1 MSRLQLCN
9 WTSLDFVNSTWHSFF
24 GKPINHLNIID
35 GASNAHF
42 FCPWIDS
49 QATVL
54 TRSHCIFPLKYAM
67 FVHVYIIHFWDVM
80 NGLTTSLMRWNP
92 LFWWWNN
99 HIWLSIHP
107 KFHFFGFSP
116 SKTLDFTIKKPR
128 RYPKFSPL
136 SPSQIPFQ
144 DISGWLRHCRP
155 RLVPR
160 FAAPHKTPRRRA
172 AHAAQRSAAHLLLGA
187 VVAGRLA
194 RGCGGVGGR
203 SHISAPGGKMMKWW
217 GKLLENDGENVVFFL
232 YLGGSRPCKRD
243 GWDEYYVWDGL
254 KATNRG
260 WKLRGSKL
268 RFTWYKMP
276 IRFRS
281 LVDHDWREKLIIF
294 LEVDIIFL
302 HLLGVVMHDKN
313 DEKMLLR

>member
-172 AHAAQRSAAHLLLGA
+172 AHAAQRSAAHLLFGA

-203 SHISAPGGKMMKWW
+203 SHVSAPEGKMIKWW
-217 GKLLENDGENVVFFL
+217 GKLLENDGENVVFFFISWGFSTMQKGWL
-232 YLGGSRPCKRD
+232 RWVLCLRWVKSHQPGMETAGVETEIYLVQNANKIQKPRWSWLEREID
-243 GWDEYYVWDGL
+243 H
-254 KATNRG
+254 
-260 WKLRGSKL
+260 
-268 RFTWYKMP
+268 
-276 IRFRS
+276 IFRS
-281 LVDHDWREKLIIF
+281 GYYFSASFGGRYAW
-294 LEVDIIFL
+294 
-302 HLLGVVMHDKN
+302 
-313 DEKMLLR
+313 